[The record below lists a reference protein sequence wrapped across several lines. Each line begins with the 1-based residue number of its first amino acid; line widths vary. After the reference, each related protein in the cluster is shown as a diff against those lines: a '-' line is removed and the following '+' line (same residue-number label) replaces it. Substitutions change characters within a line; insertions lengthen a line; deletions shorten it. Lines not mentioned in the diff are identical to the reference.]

1 MKRYKPVFIGLTFIL
16 AIFLFIWGYNFLKG
30 KNIFKKEVE
39 YFAVYEDVSGLTVA
53 NPVMINGLRIGQVN
67 SITFSPEMTGDIIVK
82 MVLHKNFPI
91 PKNTMAII
99 FSADLM
105 GSKSIDLRLGDAI
118 ELAQHG
124 DTLMSDSEASLKDE
138 VNAQVQPIK
147 IKAENLLSSIDSLV
161 VAIQTVFN
169 ESARE
174 SLTKSFDNIS
184 QTFQNLE
191 TTTSNIDTLV
201 NEEAS
206 RIASILL
213 NIDSIAYTLNQNRE
227 SISNMITNL
236 ETFSDTLTK
245 TDISG
250 TFKRANTSLAEL
262 EKILAQINEGQGTLG
277 MLMYNDTLYLEIEK
291 TAEELN
297 LLLKDIRENPKR
309 YVKFSL
315 F

>member
-201 NEEAS
+201 DEEAS

>member
-39 YFAVYEDVSGLTVA
+39 YFAIYEDVSGLTVA
-53 NPVMINGLRIGQVN
+53 NPIMINGLRIGQVS
-67 SITFSPEMTGDIIVK
+67 SITFSSEMTGDIIVK

-91 PKNTMAII
+91 PKNTMATI

-124 DTLMSDSEASLKDE
+124 DTLLSDSEASLKDE

-201 NEEAS
+201 DEEAS